1 MLIKIG
7 TMVYML
13 RNIFV
18 ILFFCLSIG
27 LGAYL
32 ENIPV
37 TLHQPDDTELNCFST
52 GDEYYIRL
60 HNEENYT
67 IIQSQL
73 DGYYYFAQFTNDK
86 IIPTIFRADHAIPA
100 GINIEKGVQISKE
113 SYLERRN
120 NSGHDRGRDAPT
132 IGTINNINN

>member
-1 MLIKIG
+1 M
-7 TMVYML
+7 

-27 LGAYL
+27 QGAYL

-67 IIQSQL
+67 IIQSQV
-73 DGYYYFAQFTNDK
+73 DGYYYFAQFTNDRL
-86 IIPTIFRADHAIPA
+86 FRLFS
-100 GINIEKGVQISKE
+100 EQIMQFLPELILKKVFK
-113 SYLERRN
+113 LVKN
-120 NSGHDRGRDAPT
+120 P
-132 IGTINNINN
+132 I